1 MQIPGWPRRLSVK
14 ERRSKGGRPP
24 LPGAWSR
31 WVVAEPPA
39 PASTPV
45 AGGALASR
53 AAPGLRGT
61 CTRDQRRGR
70 SRCVAVGEKEREGRH
85 ERRRERQRG
94 RERRAGG
101 GGVGVRVSRGRNG
114 GGRGRDEADYVDP
127 KSEAAV
133 YIRWAGSGVEA
144 GLQWENS

>member
-1 MQIPGWPRRLSVK
+1 MK

-31 WVVAEPPA
+31 RVVAEPPA

-53 AAPGLRGT
+53 AAPGLRAT

-70 SRCVAVGEKEREGRH
+70 SRCVAVGEKEREGR
-85 ERRRERQRG
+85 
-94 RERRAGG
+94 RERRASG
-101 GGVGVRVSRGRNG
+101 GGVRASRGRNG

-133 YIRWAGSGVEA
+133 YIRWAGSGVKG
-144 GLQWENS
+144 GLR